1 MRTQINYYVYYEYYT
16 SMQYSEKWRIN
27 ITVTTLTGKMSMDG
41 HINLNYL
48 LWEVWTRGPL
58 SKWMRQQHD
67 ANNRCFIL
75 PKHLRLRQG
84 RILNFSLTR
93 PNDPFLMYDLFN
105 VNNVI
110 SHTTEMSH
118 KIKRKWSY
126 HP

>member
-58 SKWMRQQHD
+58 SK
-67 ANNRCFIL
+67 
-75 PKHLRLRQG
+75 
-84 RILNFSLTR
+84 
-93 PNDPFLMYDLFN
+93 
-105 VNNVI
+105 
-110 SHTTEMSH
+110 
-118 KIKRKWSY
+118 
-126 HP
+126 